1 MVSRLVELLQ
11 YLLDLGIL
19 LLDGGQ
25 CLFDL
30 PEALGLV
37 RLVSCTRLVLL
48 LPEVLDLLA
57 TVSDLGEAQC
67 GR

>member
-25 CLFDL
+25 RLFDL
-30 PEALGLV
+30 REAFGLVGLV
-37 RLVSCTRLVLL
+37 RCTRLVLL

-57 TVSDLGEAQC
+57 AVSDFGEAQC